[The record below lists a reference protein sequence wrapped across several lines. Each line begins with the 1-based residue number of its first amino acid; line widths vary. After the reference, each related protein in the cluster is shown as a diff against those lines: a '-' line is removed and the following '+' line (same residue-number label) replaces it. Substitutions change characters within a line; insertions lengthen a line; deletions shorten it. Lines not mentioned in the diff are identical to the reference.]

1 MKECKGHERI
11 EEYSK
16 KGILSWS
23 GNDDEFHD
31 SRWLHG
37 GHGVISVTSNVIPG
51 VMR

>member
-23 GNDDEFHD
+23 GNDDEFHE
-31 SRWLHG
+31 